1 MAVSVVSATPDR
13 RMVLTPITPDAASRL
28 ARVEFAVAETGVGS
42 TGGLWLLMTTLFRHQ
57 PDRLGHAQRVARM
70 ARAVAAHLGCQEADV
85 DAIERAALAHEIGSI
100 VVPDLE
106 AGRPHEDAAVR
117 ARAAEQATTG
127 ATAIARS
134 PFLAPSARLLRAMPE
149 WIDGTGQPLGLA
161 GDRIPMGARVLGVA
175 DVFDVMDSTCQQLGW
190 PRDLAAVELVR
201 YAGRRFDADV
211 VAAAL
216 RVVETVPA
224 ERQAPLAGA
233 PQVI

>member
-1 MAVSVVSATPDR
+1 
-13 RMVLTPITPDAASRL
+13 MVLTPLNPDAADRL

-42 TGGLWLLMTTLFRHQ
+42 TAGLWLLMTTLFRHQ

-70 ARAVAAHLGCQEADV
+70 TRAIAAHLGCQEFEV
-85 DAIERAALAHEIGSI
+85 DAIERAALVHEIGSI
-100 VVPDLE
+100 VVPDLP
-106 AGRPHEDAAVR
+106 AGQPHDDAAVR
-117 ARAAEQATTG
+117 GRAAEQATTG

-134 PFLAPSARLLRAMPE
+134 PFLAPAARLLRAMPE
-149 WIDGTGQPLGLA
+149 WIDGTGQPLGLV
-161 GDRIPMGARVLGVA
+161 GDRIPLGGRILSVA

-224 ERQAPLAGA
+224 DRQPPMTGA
-233 PQVI
+233 PQVV

>member
-1 MAVSVVSATPDR
+1 
-13 RMVLTPITPDAASRL
+13 MVLTPISSDAANRL
-28 ARVEFAVAETGVGS
+28 ARVDFAISETAVGS
-42 TGGLWLLMTTLFRHQ
+42 TPGLWLLMTTLFRHQ

-70 ARAVAAHLGCQEADV
+70 ARAIAAHVGCQESEVDV
-85 DAIERAALAHEIGSI
+85 IERAALAHEIGSI
-100 VVPDLE
+100 VVPDLPS
-106 AGRPHEDAAVR
+106 GHPHEDAEVR

-127 ATAIARS
+127 ATAIGRS

-161 GDRIPMGARVLGVA
+161 GDRIPLGARILGVA

-224 ERQAPLAGA
+224 DRQAPTTGA
-233 PQVI
+233 PQVV

>member
-1 MAVSVVSATPDR
+1 
-13 RMVLTPITPDAASRL
+13 MVLTPINPDAADRL
-28 ARVEFAVAETGVGS
+28 SRVEFAVAETGIGS

-57 PDRLGHAQRVARM
+57 PDRLAHAQRVARM
-70 ARAVAAHLGCQEADV
+70 ARAVAAHVGCQELEVDV
-85 DAIERAALAHEIGSI
+85 IERAALAHEIGSI
-100 VVPDLE
+100 VVPDLP
-106 AGRPHEDAAVR
+106 AGRPHEEAEVR

-127 ATAIARS
+127 AVAMSKA

-149 WIDGTGQPLGLA
+149 WIDGTGQPLGLV
-161 GDRIPMGARVLGVA
+161 GDRIPMGARILGVA

-216 RVVETVPA
+216 RVVEAVPA
-224 ERQAPLAGA
+224 DRQAPMTGA